1 MAKAWAKF
9 PYSDKKYQYTATTL
23 KKAWDR
29 LHKGDA
35 EALPKSDA
43 LVDAWLA
50 FHAGEFQKAAELG
63 LKAGADGTNVANK
76 AQAIYANYLE
86 ENDKRKL
93 ELFQEVAERA
103 EALQRSAPKNAE
115 CVLLAGLRARSLRA
129 GHLGRQGADAGH
141 RRQGQDG
148 AGDGDQARAEACRCA
163 YRARV
168 LSRRSDRQGRRDD
181 WRDDLWRQEGRGTE
195 EFPDGAQAGTQIQL
209 SRASSTPTA
218 W

>member
-9 PYSDKKYQYTATTL
+9 PYSDKKYQYTAATL
-23 KKAWDR
+23 KKTWDR

-35 EALPKSDA
+35 EALPEERR
-43 LVDAWLA
+43 
-50 FHAGEFQKAAELG
+50 AGRRLDRLSRRRIPEG
-63 LKAGADGTNVANK
+63 RRAGAEGRRRRHERRQQGAGDLRQLPRGK
-76 AQAIYANYLE
+76 RQAQARAVPGGGRAGRGTAEKRTE
-86 ENDKRKL
+86 ES
-93 ELFQEVAERA
+93 ER
-103 EALQRSAPKNAE
+103 
-115 CVLLAGLRARSLRA
+115 VLLAGLRAGSLRA

-148 AGDGDQARAEACRCA
+148 ARDGDQARAEARRCA

-181 WRDDLWRQEGRGTE
+181 RRDDLWRQEGHGTE
-195 EFPDGAQAGTQIQL
+195 EFPDGAQAGTQIRR